1 MKYGKAKNYIFKKL
15 KKELSPD
22 LHYHCIDH
30 TKDVIKAVTRLG
42 KMENVTGKE
51 LKLLKTAALYHDVG
65 FTETY
70 DGHEI
75 VSARIARETLPRF
88 DYTEDEIKT
97 IEGMILAT
105 EIPQNPKTHLEQ
117 ILADADLDYI
127 GRDDLFLIGQRLQ
140 YEWKL
145 RGIATSLKDWHEKQ
159 LDFLQNHH
167 YFTQSA
173 KKLREKV
180 KQQNIYELEKLLCK
194 K

>member
-1 MKYGKAKNYIFKKL
+1 MNYSKAKSYVFKKL
-15 KKELSPD
+15 KTELSPD

-30 TKDVIKAVTRLG
+30 TKDVIQSATQLG
-42 KMENVTGKE
+42 KMENVTKKE
-51 LKLLKTAALYHDVG
+51 LTLLKTAALFHDIG

-70 DGHEI
+70 DGHEK
-75 VSARIARETLPRF
+75 VGAGIARETLPQF
-88 DYTEDEIKT
+88 GYSDEEIKA

-105 EIPQNPKTHLEQ
+105 EIPQNPKTHLEE

-127 GRDDLFLIGQRLQ
+127 GRDDLFVIGQRLQ

-145 RGIATSLKDWHEKQ
+145 KGITTSLKDWHEKQ
-159 LDFLQNHH
+159 LDFLQNHK
-167 YFTQSA
+167 YFTEAA
-173 KKLREKV
+173 KTLREKT

>member
-1 MKYGKAKNYIFKKL
+1 MNYSKAKNYVFKKL
-15 KKELSPD
+15 KTELSPD

-30 TKDVIKAVTRLG
+30 TKDVIKAAERLG
-42 KMENVTGKE
+42 KMEKVSKRE
-51 LKLLKTAALYHDVG
+51 LTLLKTAALFHDIG
-65 FTETY
+65 FIETY
-70 DGHEI
+70 DGHEKI
-75 VSARIARETLPRF
+75 SVRIARETLPGF
-88 DYTEDEIKT
+88 GYSPEEIKA

-105 EIPQNPKTHLEQ
+105 EIPQRPKTHLEK

-145 RGIATSLKDWHEKQ
+145 RGITTSLKDWHEKQ
-159 LDFLQNHH
+159 LEFLQQHS
-167 YFTQSA
+167 YFTESA
-173 KKLREKV
+173 RKLREET